1 MKKQKINLSA
11 PEREWLYR
19 YTQSGSNNH
28 QAFKRAQILLAVD
41 EYSDALKDADI
52 AKIVGVSPVTIYNS
66 RKRYLDRG
74 VEQAVNRKVR
84 KDKGT
89 PVKVDGRVE
98 AQIIALACSKT
109 PKEEPKWTLKMLA
122 EGIIKLD
129 LVESISTEKI
139 RQVLKKHAQTPSETA
154 VEHPT

>member
-1 MKKQKINLSA
+1 MKKHKINLSTS
-11 PEREWLYR
+11 EREWLYR
-19 YTQSGSNNH
+19 YTQSGSKNH

-41 EYSDALKDADI
+41 EYSQELKDADI
-52 AKIVGVSPVTIYNS
+52 ANIVGVSPVTIYNS
-66 RKRYLDRG
+66 RKRYLSGG
-74 VEQAVNRKVR
+74 VQKAVQRKTR

-109 PKEEPKWTLKMLA
+109 PNLEPKWTLKMLA
-122 EGIIKLD
+122 EGIIELQ
-129 LVESISTEKI
+129 LVESISSEKI
-139 RQVLKKHAQTPSETA
+139 RQVLKKHAQTASETA

>member
-1 MKKQKINLSA
+1 MRSTVTEA
-11 PEREWLYR
+11 EREWLYR
-19 YTQSGSNNH
+19 YTQSGSQNH

-66 RKRYLDRG
+66 RKRYLSGG
-74 VEQAVNRKVR
+74 VEKAVERKVR

-109 PKEEPKWTLKMLA
+109 PNEQPKWTLQMLA
-122 EGIIKLD
+122 DGIVKLE
-129 LVESISTEKI
+129 LVESISSEKI
-139 RQVLKKHAQTPSETA
+139 RQVLKKHAQTPSEAA